1 METLKVLVLYSCIFL
16 HFWVFFNS
24 FSYAVPR
31 SQPVEDYYR
40 CDRSTMPFGWKLQA
54 DCNLSEITY
63 IIVISH
69 RSLVHNVVLSNLE
82 FFVSVC
88 SIRFSIANTEFPRHF
103 VPRKI
108 FYFSSNIKIQ
118 VPCLDTIWI
127 FHFHFWSKIN
137 GKIFHSVNDI

>member
-1 METLKVLVLYSCIFL
+1 METLKVLFLYSCIFL

-24 FSYAVPR
+24 FSCAVPR
-31 SQPVEDYYR
+31 SQPVEEYYR
-40 CDRSTMPFGWKLQA
+40 CDRSTMPFGRKLQA

-69 RSLVHNVVLSNLE
+69 RSLVHNVVLSDFE

-103 VPRKI
+103 IPWNI
-108 FYFSSNIKIQ
+108 FQLSSNIKIQ
-118 VPCLDTIWI
+118 VPFLGII
-127 FHFHFWSKIN
+127 
-137 GKIFHSVNDI
+137 